1 MKIFMFFLKNSQK
14 IFKKGNILYEENIR
28 ITI

>member
-14 IFKKGNILYEENIR
+14 ILKKGNILYEENIR